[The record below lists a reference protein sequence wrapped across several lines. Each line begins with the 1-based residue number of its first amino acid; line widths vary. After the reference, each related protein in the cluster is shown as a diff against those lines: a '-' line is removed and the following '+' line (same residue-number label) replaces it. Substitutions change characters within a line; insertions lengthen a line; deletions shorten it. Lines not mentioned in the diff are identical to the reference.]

1 MTGVAAGLGAAL
13 MPRAAHAALSGAYSR
28 PRQVVVLPEEGKAQI
43 GRVLCELNETARF
56 IHAQCD
62 GRRGT
67 DEIAR
72 AVADAYDVDVA
83 TAHVDV
89 LACVAQLREM
99 GLVQ

>member
-1 MTGVAAGLGAAL
+1 MVIPKAA
-13 MPRAAHAALSGAYSR
+13 RAAVSNAYSR
-28 PRQVVVLPEEGKAQI
+28 PRQILVLPAEGAARV

-56 IHAQCD
+56 IYGQCD
-62 GRRGT
+62 GKRGT
-67 DEIAR
+67 DDIAR
-72 AVADAYDVDVA
+72 AVAEAYDVDVA